1 MAERD
6 LSALIE
12 ERERDLG
19 FGTVVSRESEQRL
32 LNRDGSVNVHREG
45 IGFWEQINLYQALL
59 TMSWPK
65 LFCLIIVFY
74 ALGNALFAFGYMLCG
89 PNALEVLVNTGLNDR
104 FARAFFFSVET
115 SSTIGYGNIVPQG
128 MAAHLLMIVE
138 VLVGLLSFAV
148 VTGVVFARFS
158 RAAAKLVFSDK
169 AVIAPFQGGR
179 AFMFRTVNTRNSQ
192 LIDLKARIVFARFEE
207 KNGVRMRQYYPLN
220 LERPSVVFIPLS
232 WTVVHPIEE
241 SSPLYGITPQELE
254 RSRGEF
260 IVLLTGI
267 DETSA
272 ETVHARS
279 SYTSA
284 EIVWNAKFANVFVP
298 PKPGTPVTIDLKKF
312 HDIEPA

>member
-19 FGTVVSRESEQRL
+19 FGAVVSRESEQRL

-65 LFCLIIVFY
+65 LFGLIILFY
-74 ALGNALFAFGYMLCG
+74 AVGNALFAFGYMACG
-89 PNALEVLVNTGLNDR
+89 PNALEVLVNTGLQNA

-128 MAAHLLMIVE
+128 VAAHLLMITE

-148 VTGVVFARFS
+148 ITGVVFSRFS
-158 RAAAKLVFSDK
+158 RAAAKIVFSDR

-179 AFMFRTVNTRNSQ
+179 AFMFRVVNARNTQ
-192 LIDLKARIVFARFEE
+192 LIDLRARIVFTRFEE
-207 KNGVRMRQYYPLN
+207 KNGVRMRQYYQLN

-260 IVLLTGI
+260 IVLLTGM
-267 DETSA
+267 DEISA

-279 SYTSA
+279 SYISS

-298 PKPGTPVTIDLKKF
+298 PKPNTPVTIDLKKF
-312 HDIEPA
+312 HDIEPV

>member
-1 MAERD
+1 MATRD
-6 LSALIE
+6 LRALIE

-19 FGTVVSRESEQRL
+19 FGAVISRESEQRL
-32 LNRDGSVNVHREG
+32 LKRDGSVNVRREG
-45 IGFWEQINLYQALL
+45 IGFWESLNFYQALL

-65 LFCLIIVFY
+65 LFSLIILFY
-74 ALGNALFAFGYMLCG
+74 AVGNALFAYGYLLCG
-89 PNALEVLVNTGLNDR
+89 PDALQVLANTGLQDR
-104 FARAFFFSVET
+104 FLRAFFFSVET

-128 MAAHLLMIVE
+128 VAAHLLMIVE

-148 VTGVVFARFS
+148 ITGVVFARFS
-158 RAAAKLVFSDK
+158 RPVAKIVFSEK

-179 AFMFRTVNTRNSQ
+179 AFMFRVVNTRNSQ
-192 LIDLKARIVFARFEE
+192 LIDLRARIVFARFEE
-207 KNGVRMRQYYPLN
+207 KNGVRMRQYYQLN

-241 SSPLYGITPQELE
+241 TSPLHGITPQELE

-260 IVLLTGI
+260 LVLLTGM
-267 DETSA
+267 DEISA

-279 SYTSA
+279 SYMST
-284 EIVWNAKFANVFVP
+284 EIVWNAKFSNVFVP
-298 PKPGTPVTIDLKKF
+298 PRPGTPVTIDLKKF

>member
-1 MAERD
+1 MASRD

-65 LFCLIIVFY
+65 LFGLIGAFY
-74 ALGNALFAFGYMLCG
+74 VVGNALFALGYMACG
-89 PNALEVLVNTGLNDR
+89 AGALVGSTGFSNQ
-104 FARAFFFSVET
+104 FERAFFFSVET
-115 SSTIGYGNIVPQG
+115 SSTIGYSNLTAVGI
-128 MAAHLLMIVE
+128 AAHVLMMVE

-158 RAAAKLVFSDK
+158 RPAAKLVFSDR

-179 AFMFRTVNTRNSQ
+179 AFMFRVVNARNTQ
-192 LIDLKARIVFARFEE
+192 LIDLRARIVFTRFEE
-207 KNGVRMRQYYPLN
+207 KNGVRMRQYYQLN

-241 SSPLYGITPQELE
+241 SSPIYGITPQELE

-260 IVLLTGI
+260 LVLLTGM

-279 SYTSA
+279 SYMA
-284 EIVWNAKFANVFVP
+284 PEIVWNAKFANVFVP